1 MLSLCHF
8 FPRKFIRCCLLLL
21 VITLFPYSHFPHEG
35 HGFNATQYCNCVVFR
50 LDDIPYDDPGV
61 YDQSSRINID
71 LAIMN
76 VFIAKNQSVSLAL
89 VMHLIDLHP
98 ILLKNVL
105 DGYKKGMFELALHGW
120 DHVDYSNLS
129 EMKQENSLLKAN
141 KKMEYLFGNPS
152 SIFIPPFFSYN
163 NNTLDAMKRLGIKI
177 ISASHGSDT
186 GYYEYFLPN
195 KTKNTDQ
202 IYHLPQSAS
211 FETFQG
217 EIPVRTP
224 IKQILKD
231 VDSNIAKYGY
241 AIITMH
247 PQSFMKFKKGLEND
261 KNAFSEYR
269 DILAGKEALDTHQ
282 IHRLEVLID
291 KLLSKDIHT
300 TSFSKLVG
308 IDRNLT
314 YYNR

>member
-1 MLSLCHF
+1 MLSFSHF
-8 FPRKFIRCCLLLL
+8 FPKFIGCSLLLL
-21 VITLFPYSHFPHEG
+21 VITLFPHFHFPYEG
-35 HGFNATQYCNCVVFR
+35 HGLDASQYCNCVVFR
-50 LDDIPYDDPGV
+50 LDDIPYDDPRV
-61 YDQSSRINID
+61 YDERSRINID

-89 VMHLIDLHP
+89 VMHLIDQNP

-105 DGYKKGMFELALHGW
+105 GGHRKGLFELALHGW

-141 KKMEYLFGNPS
+141 KKMEYLFGKPS
-152 SIFIPPFFSYN
+152 SIFIPPFYSYN

-177 ISASHGSDT
+177 ISASHGSDK
-186 GYYEYFLPN
+186 GYDEYSLPN

-211 FETFQG
+211 FETWQG
-217 EIPVRTP
+217 EIPIRTP

-231 VDSNIAKYGY
+231 VDSNIAKRGY
-241 AIITMH
+241 AVITIH

-269 DILAGKEALDTHQ
+269 DILARNEVLDTHQ
-282 IHRLEVLID
+282 IHRLEVIID

-314 YYNR
+314 HYNR